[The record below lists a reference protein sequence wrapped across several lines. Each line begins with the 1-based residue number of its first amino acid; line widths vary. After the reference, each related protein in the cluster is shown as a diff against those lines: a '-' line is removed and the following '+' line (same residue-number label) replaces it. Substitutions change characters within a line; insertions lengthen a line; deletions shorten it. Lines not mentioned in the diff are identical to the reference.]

1 MKGENREQRRQ
12 NTTNRPGTYIHKTRK
27 LSIRA
32 KVLLPTAI
40 IVAVI
45 CICLALLFKSRIE
58 TDMVNT
64 GSQLAEYVGKLAEES
79 VNGDLLEILPPGGE
93 GSSAYTVLADAM
105 KATKEGS
112 ALKYMYTLSTDGK
125 KIYYGVD
132 IDPEDAKP
140 IGTEFTLR
148 SYDELKPAFENGE
161 VVRDSSI
168 RTTENGA
175 LISVFVPIYNN
186 KQKVVGIMGCDYDAE
201 GIVTAVNET
210 MRTVVII
217 GFIFFFLAVLL
228 FNFIIGRIIKDLWS
242 VDDRIYDIVNSNGD
256 LTQTIQIRTG
266 DETEC
271 IAGHVNEL
279 LAYMRQIML
288 SISDNSRKLSSSS
301 ENVVSHLKNTQENV
315 SEVSSTM
322 EEMTATMLDTTDA
335 IGRINDSINEI
346 YDFIGHINE
355 QAQDGGVLSDE
366 IKESAQK
373 IQADAI
379 AEQQSAKQLT
389 QEISR
394 NVYGKIEESKAVS
407 KIGELTTNII
417 NITDQTNLLALNA
430 SIEAARAGE
439 AGRGFAVVADE
450 IGKLAS
456 DSASAAEQIQ
466 NVSNVV
472 THAVDAL
479 AKEAARMIEFVE
491 ETAMKGYSDLVHTSE
506 EYFQESGKINSM
518 MMEFRGQAQQL
529 QSNMDQ
535 IRQVMEAVSH
545 SVEESTCGVS
555 RISEMSSSI
564 NENVADIEGQ
574 ADTNMDIAN
583 RLDIEVNKFRLQ

>member
-186 KQKVVGIMGCDYDAE
+186 KQKIVGIMGCDYDAE

-545 SVEESTCGVS
+545 SVEESASGVS

>member
-140 IGTEFTLR
+140 IGTEFMLR

-506 EYFQESGKINSM
+506 EYFQESGKIKSM

-545 SVEESTCGVS
+545 SVEESTSGVS